1 MLAENDKTYHVY
13 GKLTTKQKSKMYF
26 LPKTQVYDDPYF
38 EPINVDVDFS
48 KYNDILSQ
56 NNKNYTNTKKMVL
69 NFLSRNGAILGDDM
83 GLGKSMQSIIAAL
96 ESGAKKY

>member
-1 MLAENDKTYHVY
+1 
-13 GKLTTKQKSKMYF
+13 MYF

-69 NFLSRNGAILGDDM
+69 NF
-83 GLGKSMQSIIAAL
+83 
-96 ESGAKKY
+96 Y

>member
-38 EPINVDVDFS
+38 EPINVVDFLVNIMIS
-48 KYNDILSQ
+48 YLKTI
-56 NNKNYTNTKKMVL
+56 KNYTNTKKMVL
-69 NFLSRNGAILGDDM
+69 NFYC
-83 GLGKSMQSIIAAL
+83 L
-96 ESGAKKY
+96 EMVLY